1 MSSIDEAGTGEGEA
15 EPQTRSCSTS
25 DGFTPLSADE
35 QLAFRSAVSAGGDAA
50 GPAMRSLSAPS
61 ESTPT
66 PSLTPSLEEMKAAYE
81 KAMDEAATM
90 SSMDEAGTGEG
101 EAEPQMRSCSSS
113 DGFTALSADEQTAVS
128 AEGEPAS
135 KRPRSAAVPLL
146 PPRPVRQNAFVLRRT
161 PL

>member
-90 SSMDEAGTGEG
+90 SSMDASGTGEG
-101 EAEPQMRSCSSS
+101 E
-113 DGFTALSADEQTAVS
+113 
-128 AEGEPAS
+128 PAP